1 MKPEVVFKGTAFP
14 ESLRWHKGD
23 LWFSDI
29 LSGLVYRGDIAT
41 GQLHKEAEIS
51 PLVSGLGWL
60 NSGELLVVDCEKRS
74 VMRQDS
80 KTGLSLHADL
90 SSHWGYNANDMLVD
104 ADNIAWVGTY
114 GYNPES
120 DAPAPAD
127 LARIVN
133 GKIDFPIG
141 GLVFANGIA
150 RIDAQ
155 RIVVAE
161 TFADR
166 ISVIQTSGEVK
177 LLKQI
182 DLPKNS
188 TPDGLVVDNQGFAWI
203 ALAYAEAILRVN
215 LETGEMERA
224 IEIPGIG
231 VYDCTFGGPNLETLY
246 VATSDT
252 DETHVMRDLPGKI
265 LSFDLSLTYPGVHGL
280 GNK

>member
-29 LSGLVYRGDIAT
+29 LSVVVYRGDVTT

-60 NSGELLVVDCEKRS
+60 DSGELLVVDCEKRS
-74 VMRQDS
+74 VMRQDP
-80 KTGLSLHADL
+80 KDGLSLHADL
-90 SSHWGYNANDMLVD
+90 SSHWAYNANDMHVD
-104 ADNIAWVGTY
+104 ADNTAWVGTY

-127 LARIVN
+127 LARIIN
-133 GKIDFPIG
+133 GEIDFPIG

-150 RIDAQ
+150 RIDSN

-166 ISVIQTSGEVK
+166 ISIIQTSGEVK

-182 DLPKNS
+182 DLPKGS

-203 ALAYAEAILRVN
+203 ALAYAEAILRVS

-224 IEIPGIG
+224 IEIPRRG
-231 VYDCTFGGPNLETLY
+231 VYDCTFGGPNLDKLY

-252 DETHVMRDLPGKI
+252 DETNILRDLPGEI
-265 LSFDLSLTYPGVHGL
+265 LSFDLTHTHPGVHGL

>member
-1 MKPEVVFKGTAFP
+1 MTPEVVFSAIAFP
-14 ESLRWHKGD
+14 ESLRWRKGD
-23 LWFSDI
+23 LWFSDV
-29 LSGLVYRGDIAT
+29 LSGVVYRGDVTT
-41 GQLHKEAEIS
+41 GQKHKQAEIS
-51 PLVSGLGWL
+51 PFLSGLGWL
-60 NSGELLVVDCEKRS
+60 NSGELLIVDCEKRT
-74 VMRQDS
+74 VMRQDL
-80 KTGLSLHADL
+80 KGGLSLHADL
-90 SSHWGYNANDMLVD
+90 SGHWSYNANDMHVD
-104 ADNIAWVGTY
+104 ADNTAWVGTY

-133 GKIDFPIG
+133 GRVDFPIA
-141 GLVFANGIA
+141 GLVFPNGIA

-166 ISVIQTSGEVK
+166 ISIIQTSGEVK

-182 DLPKNS
+182 DLPKNA

-203 ALAYAEAILRVN
+203 ALAYSEAILRVN

-224 IEIPGIG
+224 IEIPGTG
-231 VYDCTFGGPNLETLY
+231 VYDCTFGGPNLDILY

-252 DETHVMRDLPGKI
+252 DETNVMRDLPGKI
-265 LSFDLSLTYPGVHGL
+265 LSFDLSLTHPGVHGL

>member
-1 MKPEVVFKGTAFP
+1 MVPEVVFKEIAFP

-29 LSGLVYRGDIAT
+29 LAGVVYRGDIAT
-41 GQLHKEAEIS
+41 GQLHKELEIS
-51 PLVSGLGWL
+51 PLVSGIGWL
-60 NSGELLVVDCEKRS
+60 SSGELLAVDCEKRS
-74 VMRQDS
+74 VVRQGP
-80 KTGLSLHADL
+80 KAGLSLHADL
-90 SSHWGYNANDMLVD
+90 SGHWKYNANDMHVD
-104 ADNIAWVGTY
+104 ADDTVWVGTY

-133 GKIDFPIG
+133 GKIDFPIS

-182 DLPKNS
+182 DLPKGS

-203 ALAYAEAILRVN
+203 ALAYSEAILRIN

-224 IEIPGIG
+224 IEIPGTG
-231 VYDCTFGGPNLETLY
+231 VYDCTFGGPNLDKLY

-252 DETHVMRDLPGKI
+252 DETNVMRDLPGRI
-265 LSFDLSLTYPGVHGL
+265 LSFDLSLTHPGVRGL

>member
-1 MKPEVVFKGTAFP
+1 MKAEVVFKGTAFP

-29 LSGLVYRGDIAT
+29 LSGLVYRGDITT

-74 VMRQDS
+74 VMRQDP

-104 ADNIAWVGTY
+104 ADNTAWVGTY

>member
-29 LSGLVYRGDIAT
+29 LSGVVYRGDVTT

-74 VMRQDS
+74 VMRQDP

-104 ADNIAWVGTY
+104 ADNTAWVGTY

-252 DETHVMRDLPGKI
+252 DETHVMRDLPGEI
-265 LSFDLSLTYPGVHGL
+265 LSFDLSLTYPGVRGL

>member
-1 MKPEVVFKGTAFP
+1 MTPEVVFSAIAFP
-14 ESLRWHKGD
+14 ESLRWRKGD
-23 LWFSDI
+23 LWFSDV
-29 LSGLVYRGDIAT
+29 LSGVVYRGDVTT
-41 GQLHKEAEIS
+41 GQKHNQAEIS
-51 PLVSGLGWL
+51 PFLSGLGWL
-60 NSGELLVVDCEKRS
+60 NSGELLIVDCEKRT
-74 VMRQDS
+74 VMRQDL
-80 KTGLSLHADL
+80 KGGLSLHADL
-90 SSHWGYNANDMLVD
+90 SGHWSYNANDMHVD
-104 ADNIAWVGTY
+104 ADNTAWVGTY

-133 GKIDFPIG
+133 GRVDFPIA
-141 GLVFANGIA
+141 GLVFPNGIA

-166 ISVIQTSGEVK
+166 ISIIQTSGEVK

-182 DLPKNS
+182 DLPKNA

-203 ALAYAEAILRVN
+203 ALAYSEAILRVN

-224 IEIPGIG
+224 IEIPGTG
-231 VYDCTFGGPNLETLY
+231 VYDCTFGGPNLDILY

-252 DETHVMRDLPGKI
+252 DETNVMRDLPGKI
-265 LSFDLSLTYPGVHGL
+265 LSFDLSLTHPGVHGL